1 MRPEVEMARSER
13 DWRLRRVSSFI
24 VSLLMWRYER
34 MARMR

>member
-13 DWRLRRVSSFI
+13 DWRLRSVSSVI
-24 VSLLMWRYER
+24 VSMLMWRYDR